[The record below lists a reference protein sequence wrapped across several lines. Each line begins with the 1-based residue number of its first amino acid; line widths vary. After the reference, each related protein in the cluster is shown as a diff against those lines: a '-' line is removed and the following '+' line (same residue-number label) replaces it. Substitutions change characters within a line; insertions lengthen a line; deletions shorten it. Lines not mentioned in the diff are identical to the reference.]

1 MGNFYTNL
9 VMRAADLDTV
19 ASLLESEGRRAY
31 VAKVGAA
38 TFVYD
43 ERCDRQDI
51 AELRGLAGIVSRQCG
66 IPVLAACNH
75 DDDVLWLALAEDGLV
90 VSVYNSFPAFFDQG
104 GDAPELREVARIC
117 AAFGATE
124 RATELDGLL
133 RTPRAAIGFEFERHQ
148 KVARLLGVS
157 PDASILGYTY
167 VRNGELGYTA
177 PSKDVRCVGGAPIV
191 APTPNPDPRPVLS
204 EPSFRAAPQES
215 IDDVRTAM
223 GALALS
229 EVEVPAGLE
238 PLLGEGPVIGLVAL
252 GRLQRYVASH
262 GLLDLTAPGG
272 PVVRADS
279 LVRLLFGSNDV
290 PLPYGTLIGS
300 FADRIGAWSSLTE
313 EERDGI
319 RSGDP
324 AIRARVIDALGR
336 SLRLLSE
343 DRLKHG

>member
-1 MGNFYTNL
+1 
-9 VMRAADLDTV
+9 MRAADLDAV

-38 TFVYD
+38 TFIYD
-43 ERCDRQDI
+43 ERCDRQNI
-51 AELRGLAGIVSRQCG
+51 GELRGLAGIVSRACG

-90 VSVYNSFPAFFDQG
+90 VSVYNSFPAYFDHG

-117 AAFGATE
+117 AAFGAIE

-157 PDASILGYTY
+157 PDAAILGYTY
-167 VRNGELGYTA
+167 VQNGELGFAA
-177 PSKDVRCVGGAPIV
+177 PSTDVRCVGGAPIV
-191 APTPNPDPRPVLS
+191 APALDSSAPPAFS
-204 EPSFRAAPQES
+204 EPSFRATQQES
-215 IDDVRTAM
+215 IDDVREAM

-238 PLLGEGPVIGLVAL
+238 PLLGQGPVNALVAL
-252 GRLQRYVASH
+252 GRLQRHIASN
-262 GLLDLTAPGG
+262 GLLDLAAPGG
-272 PVVRADS
+272 PVVHADS
-279 LVRLLFGSNDV
+279 LVRLLFGPNDI
-290 PLPYGTLIGS
+290 PYATLIGS
-300 FADRIGAWSSLTE
+300 FADRIGAWAALTA

-319 RSGDP
+319 RSGDA
-324 AIRARVIDALGR
+324 AIRSRVIEAMGR
-336 SLRLLSE
+336 SLRLLAE
-343 DRLKHG
+343 DRLKGG

>member
-9 VMRAADLDTV
+9 VMRAADLDAV

-31 VAKVGAA
+31 VARVGAA

-51 AELRGLAGIVSRQCG
+51 GELRGLAGVVSRECG

-90 VSVYNSFPAFFDQG
+90 VSVYNSFPAYFNQG
-104 GDAPELREVARIC
+104 GAAPELREVARIC
-117 AAFGATE
+117 AAFGAAE

-133 RTPRAAIGFEFERHQ
+133 RTPRADIGFEFERHQ

-167 VRNGELGYTA
+167 VRNGELGHAA
-177 PSKDVRCVGGAPIV
+177 PSTDVRCVGGAPIV
-191 APTPNPDPRPVLS
+191 APAPSPDPQPVLG
-204 EPSFRAAPQES
+204 EPSFHAAPRES

-229 EVEVPAGLE
+229 EVEVPRGLE
-238 PLLGEGPVIGLVAL
+238 PLLGEGPVNGLVAL
-252 GRLQRYVASH
+252 GRLQRYVAAN

-272 PVVRADS
+272 PVVHADS
-279 LVRLLFGSNDV
+279 LVQLLFGENDV
-290 PLPYGTLIGS
+290 PYGTFIGS
-300 FADRIGAWSSLTE
+300 FAERIGAWSALTE
-313 EERDGI
+313 EEGDAI

-324 AIRARVIDALGR
+324 MIRARVIDAMGR
-336 SLRLLSE
+336 SLRLLAE
-343 DRLKHG
+343 DRLKRG

>member
-9 VMRAADLDTV
+9 VLPAADLDAV
-19 ASLLESEGRRAY
+19 ASLLESEARRAY

-51 AELRGLAGIVSRQCG
+51 GELRGLAGVVSRQCG

-75 DDDVLWLALAEDGLV
+75 DDDVLWLALAEEGLV
-90 VSVYNSFPAFFDQG
+90 VSVYNSFPAYFDQG
-104 GDAPELREVARIC
+104 GDAPELRDVARIC
-117 AAFGATE
+117 AAFGAAE
-124 RATELDGLL
+124 RATELHGVL
-133 RTPRAAIGFEFERHQ
+133 RAPRAAIGFEFERHQ

-167 VRNGELGYTA
+167 VRNGELGYAA
-177 PSKDVRCVGGAPIV
+177 PSTDVRCVGGAPIV
-191 APTPNPDPRPVLS
+191 ASTPNPDRSLVLS
-204 EPSFRAAPQES
+204 EPSFGPASQES

-229 EVEVPAGLE
+229 EVEIPGGLE
-238 PLLGEGPVIGLVAL
+238 LLLGKGPVNGLVAL
-252 GRLQRYVASH
+252 GRLQRYVAMN

-272 PVVRADS
+272 PVVHADS
-279 LVRLLFGSNDV
+279 LVQLLFGSNDV
-290 PLPYGTLIGS
+290 RYATLIGS
-300 FADRIGAWSSLTE
+300 FADRIGAWSSLPP
-313 EERDGI
+313 EERDAI

-324 AIRARVIDALGR
+324 TIRARVIDAMGR
-336 SLRLLSE
+336 SLRLLAE
-343 DRLKHG
+343 DRLRNG